1 LQVSI
6 TTVQNNVSDS
16 VITSNTKAYF
26 LASRSQYLKKILF
39 INLQFISILK
49 KQVMIPIIT
58 PNHPLYPLIKLL
70 AKQAVKNFYTY
81 KRSKNDSERN
91 DKC

>member
-1 LQVSI
+1 
-6 TTVQNNVSDS
+6 
-16 VITSNTKAYF
+16 
-26 LASRSQYLKKILF
+26 
-39 INLQFISILK
+39 
-49 KQVMIPIIT
+49 MIPLIT

-70 AKQAVKNFYTY
+70 AKQAIKHFYTN